1 MATIL
6 FLGVEAKDEPG
17 LRLEEEIREIS
28 RRLRSGGH
36 GHRIQL
42 AQEWA
47 VRATD
52 LQDCLLRHR
61 PALVHFSGRTDSAGR
76 LVVEDGQ
83 GHGAPLDNDAIANLF
98 SILRRH
104 VRCVVLA
111 AGASAD
117 VAYLIARHIDCVVG
131 MSAALAREA
140 TIAFSGAFYQA
151 IGFGESVQTAFEL
164 GCNEIDLR
172 ALAHADVPR
181 LILREGVK
189 PEELRLLD
197 PQADAALSPPPAPEP
212 ATALHPLPTPPLL
225 RERFFGRTDELDRLG
240 NLLAKL
246 PAGAPTT
253 AAARAPLLGIRGI
266 GGSGKT
272 ALAMRFVELH
282 AIAFPGGVF
291 WGDVG
296 TNRDAGERATDMAP
310 REVLR
315 MTLGKW
321 RAELCARSTEESA
334 LEPLLGALRG
344 QIAARSATLGRC
356 LLVLDNLDTEEVLS
370 LILDAFPAVPI
381 LFTTRSLDIA
391 AREGATFLD
400 LRGLA
405 RSASKEQLAFT
416 LGANDPRLAGIDP
429 TLDYIE
435 DHALAI
441 KLLAE
446 SMRARPSLTGDEAL
460 RVLRSTP
467 RSKSKR
473 AATLRLSHI
482 PTSLKDCFRLSI
494 DRLPRGPLRPFLIAA
509 ASQSPISFSLDAAR
523 YTSGAPSAER
533 ALELAE
539 ALCARGLLERVDGD
553 SSQDETPGPRYRM
566 HRLLRDYLREVH
578 GREGFGWIPPTW
590 EIASLAPLLMRTSLS
605 LSAGLANYDF
615 RQEQYFLLLVR
626 NNRYRRAMLRR
637 EWDGLAAGIFR
648 RIAARSQESVRGRLS
663 RLSDLLDGADLPGLR
678 LERLMLD
685 EASLNGARLEGADL
699 SGRELR
705 RWPSAREVGAT
716 LGAMVLEILG
726 AALLIWL
733 SGATVT
739 YVRGSRGGF
748 VAGDLVTIVLALE
761 AAVAL
766 VFPARRL
773 ASLAVQGGLRLD
785 VCTVDQRRKAE
796 RRGTF
801 YAHAA
806 LLLLPLAGPV
816 VASAAFSAFKYG
828 WAAKALAMRGLA
840 VVSLGLCGFAIAG
853 LASFFSTVMA
863 HMQVKSELVGGLYRR
878 VLHGLFVAMLVAM
891 PTCTM
896 LTPGRDSQA
905 IGNAWLSALIVLLV
919 GTPAFLYHASRDPEI
934 PPRLHSVRT
943 TYLRRGDLRGANLRR
958 AALCWVRLNDAD
970 LTGADLTG
978 ADLFHADLTG
988 AALTSANL
996 TGARLEGARLT
1007 NADLRGARLTGA
1019 DLSQADLEGALLDG
1033 AIHGVTTRWP
1043 VGYTPPAAS
1052 RPPDTSV
1059 AGYFG

>member
-6 FLGVEAKDEPG
+6 FLGVDAKGEPG

-28 RRLRSGGH
+28 RRLRSAEQ

-61 PALVHFSGRTDSAGR
+61 PALVHFSGRTDGAGR

-83 GHGAPLDNDAIANLF
+83 GHGVPLDNDAIANLF
-98 SILRRH
+98 CILRRH

-111 AGASAD
+111 AGASTD
-117 VAYLIARHIDCVVG
+117 VAYRIARHIDCVVG
-131 MSAALAREA
+131 MTAALAREA
-140 TIAFSGAFYQA
+140 AIAFAGAFYQA

-189 PEELRLLD
+189 PEEIRLIA
-197 PQADAALSPPPAPEP
+197 PQADVAPSPPPAPEP
-212 ATALHPLPTPPLL
+212 AAALHPAPTPPLL
-225 RERFFGRTDELDRLG
+225 RERFFGRKDELVRLAA
-240 NLLAKL
+240 LLAEL
-246 PAGAPTT
+246 PAEASTT
-253 AAARAPLLGIRGI
+253 ARAPLLGIRGI

-282 AIAFPGGVF
+282 AIAFPGGIL
-291 WGDVG
+291 WGDMG
-296 TNRDAGERATDMAP
+296 TNRDVGERATDMAP

-315 MTLGKW
+315 VALHKW
-321 RAELCARSTEESA
+321 RAELGSRSAAESA
-334 LEPLLGALRG
+334 LEPLLGELRG
-344 QIAARSATLGRC
+344 QIAARTAALGRC

-370 LILDAFPAVPI
+370 LLLDAFPAVPI
-381 LFTTRSLDIA
+381 LFTTRSLEIA
-391 AREGATFLD
+391 AREGAAFLD

-416 LGANDPRLAGIDP
+416 LGAEDPRLAGIEP
-429 TLDYIE
+429 ILDYVE

-446 SMRARPSLTGDEAL
+446 TMRARPSLTGDEAL
-460 RVLRSTP
+460 WALRSRP
-467 RSKSKR
+467 RSKRQR

-482 PTSLKDCFRLSI
+482 PTSLRDCFRLSI
-494 DRLPRGPLRPFLIAA
+494 ERLPTGPLRPFLIAA
-509 ASQSPISFSLDAAR
+509 ASQSPVSFSVDAAR

-539 ALCARGLLERVDGD
+539 ALCARGLLEQVHGG
-553 SSQDETPGPRYRM
+553 SSQGEGPSARYRM

-578 GREGFGWIPPTW
+578 GREGFGWIPATW
-590 EIASLAPLLMRTSLS
+590 EIASLAPLLMRTSPS

-626 NNRYRRAMLRR
+626 NNRHRRALLRR

-648 RIAARSQESVRGRLS
+648 RIAARSLESVRGRLS
-663 RLSDLLDGADLPGLR
+663 RLADLLDGADLSGLR

-685 EASLNGARLEGADL
+685 GASLNGARLEGADL

-716 LGAMVLEILG
+716 LGPMVVETLG

-733 SGATVT
+733 SGMMAKV
-739 YVRGSRGGF
+739 VRGVSGGF
-748 VAGDLVTIVLALE
+748 LAGDAVFVVLFLE
-761 AAVAL
+761 ASVAL
-766 VFPARRL
+766 VLPARRL
-773 ASLAVQGGLRLD
+773 ARLAVQGGLRLD
-785 VCTVDQRRKAE
+785 ACAVEPRRKAE

-806 LLLLPLAGPV
+806 LLLLVPV
-816 VASAAFSAFKYG
+816 VLFVRAQLVRWG
-828 WAAKALAMRGLA
+828 RWAAIDPFVLGR
-840 VVSLGLCGFAIAG
+840 VVVVFGVLGCAIAG
-853 LASFFSTVMA
+853 LTSFFSTIIPSLLA
-863 HMQVKSELVGGLYRR
+863 HDGPEGGLLRR
-878 VLHGLFVAMLVAM
+878 CARGLFAATFVAMPM
-891 PTCTM
+891 YM
-896 LTPGRDSQA
+896 SLTPASGGWTLD
-905 IGNAWLSALIVLLV
+905 AWLRGLVVLLV
-919 GTPAFLYHASRDPEI
+919 CIPAFLYGASRDPES
-934 PPRLHSVRT
+934 PPPLHSVRT
-943 TYLRRGDLRGANLRR
+943 SYLRRADLRGANLRR
-958 AALCWVRLNDAD
+958 AALCWVRLKDAD
-970 LTGADLTG
+970 LSGADLSGAELSHAELIG
-978 ADLFHADLTG
+978 ADLSA
-988 AALTSANL
+988 ANL
-996 TGARLEGARLT
+996 TGARLEGACLA

-1019 DLSQADLEGALLDG
+1019 DLSKADLEGALLDG

-1043 VGYTPPAAS
+1043 AGYTPPAAS
-1052 RPPDTSV
+1052 SPADTSRPSRT
-1059 AGYFG
+1059 A

>member
-6 FLGVEAKDEPG
+6 FLGAEAKDEPG
-17 LRLEEEIREIS
+17 FRLEEEIREIS

-189 PEELRLLD
+189 PEDLRLID
-197 PQADAALSPPPAPEP
+197 PQADAAPSPPPAPEP
-212 ATALHPLPTPPLL
+212 ATALHPLPAPPLL
-225 RERFFGRTDELDRLG
+225 RERFFGRTDELDRLAD
-240 NLLAKL
+240 LLAKL

-253 AAARAPLLGIRGI
+253 AVARAPLLGIRGI

-282 AIAFPGGVF
+282 AIAFPGGVL

-334 LEPLLGALRG
+334 LEPLLGELRG
-344 QIAARSATLGRC
+344 QIAARSAALGRC

-381 LFTTRSLDIA
+381 LFTTRSIDIA

-416 LGANDPRLAGIDP
+416 LGAGDPRLAGIDP
-429 TLDYIE
+429 ILDYIE

-460 RVLRSTP
+460 CVLRSTP

-482 PTSLKDCFRLSI
+482 PTSLQDCFRLSI
-494 DRLPRGPLRPFLIAA
+494 ERLPRGPLRPFLIAA
-509 ASQSPISFSLDAAR
+509 ASQSPISFSLNAAR

-539 ALCARGLLERVDGD
+539 ALCARGLLERVHGD
-553 SSQDETPGPRYRM
+553 SSQGETPSPRYRM

-578 GREGFGWIPPTW
+578 GREDFGWIPPTW
-590 EIASLAPLLMRTSLS
+590 EIPALAPLLMRISPS
-605 LSAGLANYDF
+605 LSAGLTTYDF
-615 RQEQYFLLLVR
+615 RQEECFLRLVR
-626 NNRYRRAMLRR
+626 YYHPGRAVLRR

-648 RIAARSQESVRGRLS
+648 RTAARSLDSVRGRLT
-663 RLSDLLDGADLPGLR
+663 RLADVLDGADLSGLR

-685 EASLNGARLEGADL
+685 GASLSGARLEGADL

-705 RWPSAREVGAT
+705 RWPSTRDVGAT

-726 AALLIWL
+726 AALFIRL
-733 SGATVT
+733 SGMMAE
-739 YVRGSRGGF
+739 YVRGASGGASF
-748 VAGDLVTIVLALE
+748 NYEGPLLVESAI
-761 AAVAL
+761 AL
-766 VFPARRL
+766 VLPARRL
-773 ASLAVQGGLRLD
+773 ARLAVQGGLRLD
-785 VCTVDQRRKAE
+785 ACTAEQRRKAE
-796 RRGTF
+796 HRGAF

-806 LLLLPLAGPV
+806 LVLLLPVIFLVEYVAQRLVRGHTWTARDLLIHGPLV
-816 VASAAFSAFKYG
+816 V
-828 WAAKALAMRGLA
+828 
-840 VVSLGLCGFAIAG
+840 LGLAIAG
-853 LASFFSTVMA
+853 LTSFLSKA
-863 HMQVKSELVGGLYRR
+863 IDYLQAYDGPAGGLRKR
-878 VLHGLFVAMLVAM
+878 LSNGLLVAM
-891 PTCTM
+891 FVAIPTYVILM
-896 LTPGRDSQA
+896 VDSNIPTNDSSA
-905 IGNAWLSALIVLLV
+905 GSSALVVLV
-919 GTPAFLYHASRDPEI
+919 GLVVITPAFLYGASRDPES
-934 PPRLHSVRT
+934 PPQLHSVRT
-943 TYLRRGDLRGANLRR
+943 TYLRRSNLRGANLRR

-996 TGARLEGARLT
+996 TGARLEGACLT

-1019 DLSQADLEGALLDG
+1019 DLSQAALEGALLDG

-1052 RPPDTSV
+1052 SPADTSV
-1059 AGYFG
+1059 VGYFG